1 MKKTGLYVA
10 FGFLIGAVLLTAC
23 APAVA
28 TASQSPD
35 SNTGNSAPPV
45 PVSSNASGNCSIL
58 SKDEMGAILGE
69 TVTEVRDEASST
81 ICVFQTQNMIME
93 VNFLNTGGLSATQ
106 FMDAKRSINPENVVS
121 VAGLGDDA
129 FYSGNAAYMILL
141 VRTGS
146 SVNTFGLRAA
156 DGSTLVIS
164 ASDAQAKELAAAQLL
179 IPRLP

>member
-1 MKKTGLYVA
+1 MKKTGIFVS
-10 FGFLIGAVLLTAC
+10 FGLLIGALLLAAC

-28 TASQSPD
+28 TASQS
-35 SNTGNSAPPV
+35 SSSHTGNPAPVV
-45 PVSSNASGNCSIL
+45 PESSNATGNCSLIT
-58 SKDEMGAILGE
+58 KDNMGTILGE

-81 ICVFQTQNMIME
+81 ICAYQTQNMIME

-106 FMDAKRSINPENVVS
+106 FMDAKRSINPDSVVP

-129 FYSGNAAYMILL
+129 FYSGNATYMILQ

-146 SVNTFGLRAA
+146 AVNTFGLRSA

-164 ASDAQAKELAAAQLL
+164 AADAQAKELAAAQLL
-179 IPRLP
+179 IPRLH